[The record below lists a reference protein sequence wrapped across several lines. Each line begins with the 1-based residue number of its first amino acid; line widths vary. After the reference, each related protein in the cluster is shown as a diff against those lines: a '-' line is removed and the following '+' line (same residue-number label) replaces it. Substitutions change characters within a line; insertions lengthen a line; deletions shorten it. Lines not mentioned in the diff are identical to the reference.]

1 MIRSILMG
9 LVAGMRS
16 MTPIAVISWAARRN
30 LPSSQTPPLSILSSP
45 AVSKVTLALAAAEL
59 LGDKMRSAPDR
70 IIVPGILAR
79 VATGAIAGAAVAP
92 RQDRP
97 LGAVLGATVA
107 VGAAYLT
114 FRLRKYAI
122 RNGGQTSTG
131 LIEDAVALSAALW
144 VAHAGRPVD
153 LQWRIKRPVLIRM
166 PNAIPIRRR

>member
-30 LPSSQTPPLSILSSP
+30 LPSGHNTPLSILSSP

-79 VATGAIAGAAVAP
+79 VVTGAIAGAAVAP
-92 RQDRP
+92 REDRP
-97 LGAVLGATVA
+97 LGALLGATVA
-107 VGAAYLT
+107 VGAAYLS
-114 FRLRKYAI
+114 FRLRKNAI
-122 RNGGQTSTG
+122 LNGGQASTG
-131 LIEDAVALSAALW
+131 LIEDAVALSAALL

-153 LQWRIKRPVLIRM
+153 LE
-166 PNAIPIRRR
+166 